1 MIARILSFFPLLLAS
16 VDGCFYV
23 PLYPRRELGGR
34 RHGGSGRSSDGRD
47 SRPQSNQLDVSR
59 PNDDQERPPRGY
71 VRRPWWRLVAAMIT
85 TFTTTLTT
93 TPTTAQVPQP
103 PVERVDIGRSGEKQR
118 DAARL
123 ARQRTSQG
131 PGEVREIFALL
142 LDPSGVVRDAV
153 FEQIVEKWSAEDRRK
168 LASGLTVLPGPP
180 PSSKTAKPQGN
191 GHDDRHG
198 NLQEILAEIYLHRP
212 DEKQRDNLL
221 HVASRSSSSDAREMA
236 LGALA
241 RLPEGV
247 LDEDSID
254 GIEKMASR
262 TSRGNDWVVR
272 GEALRTLARV
282 SGEGALALLEK
293 TLKEKKIPALRI
305 AALQGLAEVDRARG
319 CEAAVEAAVRPWNDR
334 QGIWGERIRRAALAI
349 LAQQGSEF
357 PRSER
362 ARYIDELIEAAPTME
377 GATGRRLWETL
388 GRLTEHP
395 EVPASASSWDS
406 WWKARKSQ
414 WIAEQEATDPQQ
426 PASDDG
432 PEESGTRVVRYHG
445 VELDSR
451 RIVFLSDVSG
461 GMSRTID
468 GQFDGT
474 GPRRIEVARIELL
487 RVLDELPREALVQV
501 VHFASHSMPA
511 LSRVQPLARS
521 RKSLQKEISSQQVP
535 SGRGEAR
542 GNLYGP
548 LRRAVLEPGTD
559 TVILLTE
566 GAPTEGKIH
575 DSKRLLWHIRRW
587 NRWGQA
593 PIHVLSVGKLRG
605 DNRAFLETLA
615 TESGGGFHDVDGT
628 FGKMRSSSR
637 RW

>member
-1 MIARILSFFPLLLAS
+1 MIARILSFFPNLLAS
-16 VDGCFYV
+16 DLLAAVGGCFYV
-23 PLYPRRELGGR
+23 PLYPRPELGGR
-34 RHGGSGRSSDGRD
+34 RHGASARPCHSGGSQPQGNELDD
-47 SRPQSNQLDVSR
+47 S
-59 PNDDQERPPRGY
+59 PPLGEE
-71 VRRPWWRLVAAMIT
+71 RRPSRWHRRHRWLLLLAAMIT
-85 TFTTTLTT
+85 TPTT
-93 TPTTAQVPQP
+93 TPTMAQVPQP
-103 PVERVDIGRSGEKQR
+103 PVERVDIDRSGEKQR
-118 DAARL
+118 DAAQV
-123 ARQRTSQG
+123 ARRRTAPG
-131 PGEVREIFALL
+131 PGKVGEIFAML

-153 FEQIVEKWSAEDRRK
+153 FEQIVEKWSAEDRAK
-168 LASGLTVLPGPP
+168 LASGLTTLPAPP
-180 PSSKTAKPQGN
+180 ATAKPRPSTGQG
-191 GHDDRHG
+191 DRHG

-212 DEKQRDNLL
+212 DEKQRDALL
-221 HVASRSSSSDAREMA
+221 HVATRSSSADAREMA

-241 RLPEGV
+241 RLPDGV
-247 LDEDSID
+247 LDDDSIAA
-254 GIEKMASR
+254 IERMASR

-282 SGEGALALLEK
+282 AGEDSLGLLEK

-305 AALQGLAEVDRARG
+305 AALQGLAEVDPVRG
-319 CEAAVEAAVRPWNDR
+319 CEAAVEAAVRPWKDR

-349 LAQQGSEF
+349 LAERGSEF

-362 ARYIDELIEAAPTME
+362 VRYIDELIEAAPTME
-377 GATGRRLWETL
+377 GATGRRLWATL
-388 GRLTEHP
+388 GSLSEHP
-395 EVPASASSWDS
+395 ELPASASSWDS

-414 WIAEQEATDPQQ
+414 WIAEKETESSQQ
-426 PASDDG
+426 PTPENR

-468 GQFDGT
+468 GQFDGS
-474 GPRRIEVARIELL
+474 GPRRIEVARSELL

-501 VHFASHSMPA
+501 VHFASRSMPA
-511 LSRVQPLARS
+511 LTRVQPLARS
-521 RKSLQKEISSQQVP
+521 RKSLQKEIASQQVP

-605 DNRAFLETLA
+605 DNRAFLESLA

-637 RW
+637 H